1 MSNFTVVYA
10 VNVPHYGRTQ
20 IEAPTA
26 AEAIAVAK
34 HRDPAAICTERDCS
48 SAACARIVSI
58 TDDDGRSIAEGVTL
72 DGAFTRYGGRPA
84 WLLCEASPAM
94 LESLQK
100 LVARSD
106 DLLHALACPNGRH
119 EHLVERLCAASYV
132 AKAVIAAANGE
143 N

>member
-1 MSNFTVVYA
+1 VSNFTVVYA

-26 AEAIAVAK
+26 AEAIATAK
-34 HRDPAAICTERDCS
+34 HRDPAEICTECDRS

-58 TDDDGRSIAEGVTL
+58 IDEDGRSVAEGVTL
-72 DGAFTRYGGRPA
+72 DGAFMCYGGRPA
-84 WLLCEASPAM
+84 WLLCEASPAL
-94 LESLQK
+94 LESLHRM
-100 LVARSD
+100 VSRAD
-106 DLLHALACPNGRH
+106 DLVHALACSNGRN
-119 EHLVERLCAASYV
+119 EHLIERLCAACHV

>member
-26 AEAIAVAK
+26 ADAIAAAK
-34 HRDPAAICTERDCS
+34 HRDPAEICTERDRS

-58 TDDDGRSIAEGVTL
+58 TDHDGRSIAEGVTL
-72 DGAFTRYGGRPA
+72 DGAFMRYGGRPA

-94 LESLQK
+94 LESLQRM
-100 LVARSD
+100 VARSD
-106 DLLHALACPNGRH
+106 DLVRALVCHNGRN
-119 EHLVERLCAASYV
+119 EHLVERLCAASHV

>member
-1 MSNFTVVYA
+1 MSHFTVVYA
-10 VNVPHYGRTQ
+10 INVPHYGQTQ

-26 AEAIAVAK
+26 AEAITEAK
-34 HRDPAAICTERDCS
+34 HRDPAEICIERNRS

-58 TDDDGRSIAEGVTL
+58 TGDDGRRIAEGVAL
-72 DGAFTRYGGRPA
+72 DGAFMRYGGRPA

-106 DLLHALACPNGRH
+106 DLLHALACPNGRN
-119 EHLVERLCAASYV
+119 EHLIERLCAACHV